1 MSIIPNSDVI
11 NNAVTKCCD
20 KFSMRFQLYKI
31 LKFCNG
37 YKSKGIPA
45 SKVLSFLIGLC
56 FSGRNLYQLLES
68 EPEKV
73 PFGKDV
79 VYDFLK
85 SISINWEKLLFRI
98 FLSVFSVVKPLTSDD
113 RKCALVFDDT
123 PYYRNRSKKVE
134 LLSSC
139 YDHSGI
145 KQKHYQGFY
154 MLTMGWTDGCTFLP
168 VSFQLQASPDPKK
181 RKMESQVPDD
191 GRTLASKRRRN
202 ALKSKPEL
210 VLSMLE
216 GIKGSAAQAKYVLFD
231 SWFSSPSALLDIAK
245 LGYHVVSRL
254 KNNNNLEY
262 IYNGQKLPISKIYSQ
277 NRKRR
282 GRSRYLLSV
291 EIEIQHKAYD
301 HTIPA
306 RLVFVRD
313 KSNKKKWIAL
323 VSTDTSLTEEEVISL
338 YGKRWD
344 IETFFKMCKSF
355 LRLAKEFQGRTYD
368 GMVAHTTIVCIRYT
382 MLALENRE
390 NRDEK
395 SICELFFVMCKEL
408 EDISFQCAFELIQDC
423 IAKSAQETL
432 KLSEIQLDA
441 FLTYFFACLP
451 AYIQAK
457 LKTGNSES

>member
-1 MSIIPNSDVI
+1 MSIIPNSDEI
-11 NNAVTKCCD
+11 NNAVLQCSD

-31 LKFCNG
+31 LKSCNG
-37 YKSKGIPA
+37 YKSKGIHA

-85 SISINWEKLLFRI
+85 SAAINWEKLLFRI
-98 FLSVFSVVKPLTSDD
+98 FLSVFLVVRPLTSDD
-113 RKCALVFDDT
+113 RKCALVFDDS
-123 PYYRNRSKKVE
+123 PYSRNRSKKVE
-134 LLSSC
+134 LLSIC
-139 YDHSGI
+139 KDHTGN
-145 KQKHYQGFY
+145 KPKNYKGFY

-168 VSFQLQASPDPKK
+168 VSFQLQASSDPKL

-216 GIKGSAAQAKYVLFD
+216 EIKGTPAQAKYVLFD
-231 SWFSSPSALLDIAK
+231 SWFSSPSALLDIEG

-254 KNNNNLEY
+254 KNNNTQY
-262 IYNGQKLPISKIYSQ
+262 ICQGQKMTLSKIYRN

-282 GRSRYLLSV
+282 GRSKYLLSV
-291 EIEIQHKAYD
+291 KIEIRHDDYG

-306 RLVFVRD
+306 KLVFVRD
-313 KSNKKKWIAL
+313 RSNTKKWIAL
-323 VSTDTSLTEEEVISL
+323 ISTDVSLTEEEIIEL

-355 LRLAKEFQGRTYD
+355 LRLSKEFQGRTYD
-368 GMVAHTTIVCIRYT
+368 GMVAHTTIVCIRYII
-382 MLALENRE
+382 LALENRE
-390 NRDEK
+390 SRDEK

-408 EDISFQCAFELIQDC
+408 DDISFQFAFELIQNC
-423 IAKSAQETL
+423 VIKSAQETL
-432 KLSEIQLDA
+432 ELDDAQLEV
-441 FLTYFFACLP
+441 FLTHFLACLP
-451 AYIQAK
+451 AYIQVK
-457 LKTGNSES
+457 LRIGNSES